1 MAAASAK
8 FECMRTPLPLSL
20 SAIAFTALT
29 LAACVV
35 ANDEGPEESSPPA
48 ETAEPAGEGTEPSS
62 EASENPDEDSDIYVT
77 QITTLEGDGEYYSA
91 HRPDELTLTEF
102 TNAFDLTWQT
112 WGPETAVA
120 SGLISG
126 SWCWEDCQD
135 GYEATIVLCD
145 VQADHFVRF
154 GVFGD
159 FPGYDPEDT
168 QLGSPLYFSGIE
180 YSDAEWYGCEEP

>member
-1 MAAASAK
+1 
-8 FECMRTPLPLSL
+8 MRSPLPLSL
-20 SAIAFTALT
+20 STIAFIALT
-29 LAACVV
+29 LTACAV
-35 ANDEGPEESSPPA
+35 ADEESTPEEPST
-48 ETAEPAGEGTEPSS
+48 ETAETTAEDAPAPEETANAPE
-62 EASENPDEDSDIYVT
+62 EDVYVT
-77 QITTLEGDGEYYSA
+77 QITTMEGDDGEYYSA

-112 WGPETAVA
+112 WGPDTAVA

-126 SWCWEDCQD
+126 SWCWDDCQD

-145 VQADHFVRF
+145 VNDDHFVRF

-159 FPGYDPEDT
+159 FPGYAPEDT
-168 QLGSPLYFSGIE
+168 QFGSPLYFSGIE